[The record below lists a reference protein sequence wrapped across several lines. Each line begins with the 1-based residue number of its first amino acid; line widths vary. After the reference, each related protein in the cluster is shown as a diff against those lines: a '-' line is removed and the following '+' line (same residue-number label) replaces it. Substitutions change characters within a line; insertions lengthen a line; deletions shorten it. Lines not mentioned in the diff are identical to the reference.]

1 MYNKTLKCRQD
12 ARDTIDVIV
21 LDNIDGRQMKVGC
34 PEDKEDEPVYE
45 GGDLDWGTIATTV
58 RANENIYC
66 LLGEVLQ
73 LQRYLTRVKESILH
87 LQIQVWLDPNRWRI
101 QGGRRWGA
109 I

>member
-45 GGDLDWGTIATTV
+45 GGDLD
-58 RANENIYC
+58 
-66 LLGEVLQ
+66 
-73 LQRYLTRVKESILH
+73 
-87 LQIQVWLDPNRWRI
+87 
-101 QGGRRWGA
+101 
-109 I
+109 